1 MPVAMMEEILVE
13 VVSPSSWVDRK
24 NIKLCGDGPE
34 KSQELSDDKLSFTF
48 QKKDGLY
55 FKFEEESFGLDNI
68 IRNKGCDTW
77 VLREFKFR
85 LKYEKDVLSE
95 HAG

>member
-1 MPVAMMEEILVE
+1 SL
-13 VVSPSSWVDRK
+13 SFWVGRK
-24 NIKLCGDGPE
+24 FINIYGDGPE
-34 KSQELSDDKLSFTF
+34 KLQELGDDKLSFTF
-48 QKKDGLY
+48 QKKDRLY
-55 FKFEEESFGLDNI
+55 FKFDEESFGLDNI

-85 LKYEKDVLSE
+85 LKYKKDVLSE